1 MKERNDGY
9 IYYEY
14 HKQTDKEI
22 IRDVAWTSV
31 FRWIYAIIFLF
42 IVLSLIFSV
51 FFRVVAVDGSSM
63 EPTLHDKDIIL
74 ADAIGYKAEI
84 GDVVLLKM
92 SDEDDVLIVKR
103 IIATEG
109 QTVDIDYNS
118 KTVTVDGK
126 ILDEPYIS
134 EMLLPINNE
143 MEYPYTVPRGYV
155 FVMGDNRAESVDSRN
170 KNIQAIAE
178 EKIVGD
184 VIARVYPFSD
194 FITFE

>member
-1 MKERNDGY
+1 MKERTNGY

-31 FRWIYAIIFLF
+31 FRWIYALIFLF
-42 IVLSLIFSV
+42 IVLSLTFSV

-63 EPTLHDKDIIL
+63 EPTLHDKEIIL
-74 ADAIGYKAEI
+74 SNAVGFNAEK
-84 GDVVLLKM
+84 GDIVLLKM
-92 SDEDDVLIVKR
+92 SDEDNVLIVKR

-109 QTVDIDYNS
+109 QTIDIDYDK
-118 KTVTVDGK
+118 KTVTVDGN
-126 ILDEPYIS
+126 ILQEPYIAD
-134 EMLLPINNE
+134 MLSPINNE
-143 MEYPYTVPRGYV
+143 MEYPYTVPRGHV
-155 FVMGDNRAESVDSRN
+155 FVMGDNRTESVDSRN
-170 KNIQAIAE
+170 INIQAIAE

-194 FITFE
+194 FIIFE